1 MRLRGEDYGRKRMPG
16 RQAPTGGQPPRP
28 DAASRPPNT
37 MKPGRKPLTEQQMLD
52 WLQTHVYLDGDCRL
66 WAGSVHAQGM
76 PVVSWNRKTHLAR
89 RLLLQLRGLP
99 VGARTWMTC
108 GNERCM
114 ALRHMR
120 TGTAAEMLA
129 DLGAMG
135 RLHGGPKHAL
145 AVSLG
150 RAQTARM
157 GIDKAGEVFAALGRG
172 ETSAEIGARY
182 GVTAG
187 AVRVAVRKWRR
198 AGVNELNVRIAA

>member
-1 MRLRGEDYGRKRMPG
+1 M
-16 RQAPTGGQPPRP
+16 
-28 DAASRPPNT
+28 
-37 MKPGRKPLTEQQMLD
+37 TEQQMLD

-187 AVRVAVRKWRR
+187 AVRVALRKWRR